1 MAVGAV
7 GAVIVVIAILLA
19 VTLPGGGKGKAVTK
33 GNVTGTFA
41 LPASLV
47 ASVENVPVKKL
58 VAAAEACAANA
69 GCFAKPTGASPPE
82 KLAAGAPALKAGGHP
97 ELLYIGAEYCP
108 FCAAERWPMLM
119 ALSKFGKFGT
129 IRGTTS
135 SATDVNASTPTFSF
149 YKVSYKSKYLSF
161 VPVEETTNNYA
172 TLQNPTPAQQAIITT
187 YDGPPYT
194 AAANKGSIPF
204 LYIGG
209 KYVSIGTSYDASAIA
224 GMPID
229 SAAPLMTS
237 GTNATSKHAMA
248 VAGFLLG
255 DICSLTRNQPAS
267 VCSQVPA
274 NLRGITTSSSV
285 GKGSKVTST
294 NRAPAKS
301 GKTVKTK

>member
-1 MAVGAV
+1 MAMGAV
-7 GAVIVVIAILLA
+7 GVVAVVIAILLV
-19 VTLPGGGKGKAVTK
+19 VTLPGGGKSKALTN

-47 ASVENVPVKKL
+47 ASVENVPVTKL
-58 VAAAEACAANA
+58 VAAAEACARNA
-69 GCFAKPTGASPPE
+69 DCFAKATGASPPQ

-97 ELLYIGAEYCP
+97 EFLYIGAEYCP

-119 ALSKFGKFGT
+119 ALSKFGTFGP

-172 TLQNPTPAQQAIITT
+172 TLQSPTPAEQAILNT
-187 YDGPPYT
+187 YDGPPYV

-204 LYIGG
+204 IYIGG

-229 SAAPLMTS
+229 TAAPLMTS
-237 GTNATSKHAMA
+237 GANSTSKHAMA
-248 VAGFLLG
+248 VAGFFLG
-255 DICSLTRNQPAS
+255 DICSLTGNQPAS

-285 GKGSKVTST
+285 GKASKPGSATTPKG
-294 NRAPAKS
+294 A
-301 GKTVKTK
+301 KTK